1 MGLKFSRNTEP
12 LNFPV
17 ADRSLSKVINQR
29 AILHSIY
36 KHDGISRAQLAK
48 ELGISKPTVTGNVED
63 LMQIGI
69 VKEQGEGSAAKNGGR
84 KPVMLYIDEKYR
96 YVGAL
101 DLSFLEPVCAI
112 SDLKNNVIGL
122 KKIKLKKNANAETR
136 RQSVKEAFLSLME
149 ENHISL
155 EQLGSIVISRPGIIH
170 DETGVY
176 YTESRHHAWTEI
188 QLDTFL
194 QEELQTKV
202 SIKND
207 VNLAAIGEQY
217 HGFKEEIHDMIY
229 VRCGMGL
236 GASIILNGS
245 LYSGV
250 RSAAGEIGAMRLE
263 NGQRLED
270 FVSIDGLTKRV
281 EAALPHDVCDGEEMD
296 FSAVVDLFEKG
307 NPVIHD
313 IVREIGRYLGLFLY
327 NCCILLDVDTVV
339 FGGDYLVFDD
349 VLFNAIENEMKDR
362 ANFKPTVMKSQI
374 NQIAG
379 IFGCFVFGIEKII
392 NSLVG

>member
-1 MGLKFSRNTEP
+1 MKLKFSKHNEP
-12 LNFPV
+12 SPLPV

-29 AILHSIY
+29 AILRTIY
-36 KHDGISRAQLAK
+36 EHNGISRAQLAK
-48 ELGISKPTVTGNVED
+48 ELGISKPTVAGNVED

-69 VKEQGEGSAAKNGGR
+69 VKERGEGSAAKNGGR
-84 KPVMLYIDEKYR
+84 KPVMLYINEKHR
-96 YVGAL
+96 YVGAV

-122 KKIKLKKNANAETR
+122 QKIKLKKNASAETR
-136 RQSVKEAFLSLME
+136 RQSVKGAFLSLIE
-149 ENHISL
+149 KNHIL
-155 EQLGSIVISRPGIIH
+155 PEELGAIVISRPGIIQ
-170 DETGVY
+170 EGAGVY

-194 QEELQTKV
+194 QEEFQTEV

-217 HGFKEEIHDMIY
+217 YGFKEEIHDMIY
-229 VRCGMGL
+229 VRCGIGL
-236 GASIILNGS
+236 GAGMILNGS
-245 LYSGV
+245 LYSGP

-270 FVSIDGLTKRV
+270 FVSVDGFTKRV
-281 EAALPHDVCDGEEMD
+281 EAALPPDAYQGEEMD
-296 FSAVVDLFEKG
+296 FATVVDLFEKG
-307 NPVIHD
+307 NPVIQEM
-313 IVREIGRYLGLFLY
+313 VREIGRYLGIFLY

-349 VLFNAIENEMKDR
+349 VLFHAIESEMKDR
-362 ANFKPTVMKSQI
+362 AHFKPTLMKSQI

-379 IFGCFVFGIEKII
+379 IFGCFVFGVEKIM